1 MHAELARKYIGL
13 EKRFSHG
20 RALEDNEYEEAV
32 CDRLEIEAG
41 EPTILRLLDVMC
53 HFELKLA
60 EGSKDDIPKIFL
72 IRRKMA
78 NWMSQQDYTQKF
90 VEKYYKAQREQ
101 AQREQAQ
108 REQAQFG

>member
-41 EPTILRLLDVMC
+41 EPPILRLLDVMC
-53 HFELKLA
+53 HFELMLA
-60 EGSKDDIPKIFL
+60 EGNQKEIPNIPL

-78 NWMSQQDYTQKF
+78 NWMSQQDFVQKF
-90 VEKYYKAQREQ
+90 VEDYYRVQREKP
-101 AQREQAQ
+101 AVNPS
-108 REQAQFG
+108 